1 MGISGFT
8 IGVVAIIGVLSSFLF
23 PFLSEF
29 IPYNWYHWF
38 NLPIALFGF
47 ILSFM
52 GFIRNKQRIAAF
64 AGLILNGIAIIIGLI
79 NLLQ

>member
-1 MGISGFT
+1 
-8 IGVVAIIGVLSSFLF
+8 
-23 PFLSEF
+23 
-29 IPYNWYHWF
+29 
-38 NLPIALFGF
+38 
-47 ILSFM
+47 M